1 LRLPSYLRQSLSW
14 LRNRSGSKRQR
25 PSSVESRRG
34 DKRRPRQH
42 LELLEPRI
50 LPRPTWGL
58 SAGLSG
64 YLTGAETMIES
75 KGFNTDLSLVA
86 HWRHDRRDDRG
97 CTEYRAWQ
105 CVGHAAS
112 SLWCPHCRSGQQILA
127 CDAIILNRLRWQRRA
142 TTSAVA
148 CDANSAT

>member
-1 LRLPSYLRQSLSW
+1 
-14 LRNRSGSKRQR
+14 
-25 PSSVESRRG
+25 VESRRG

-64 YLTGAETMIES
+64 YLTGAETTIEC

-97 CTEYRAWQ
+97 ALSIALGSALSTLEARCGVRIAEA
-105 CVGHAAS
+105 GSKSLHAMRS
-112 SLWCPHCRSGQQILA
+112 SSIGCGGNEERP
-127 CDAIILNRLRWQRRA
+127 RRP
-142 TTSAVA
+142 
-148 CDANSAT
+148 